1 MESKLNCMSCGTT
14 ACEYTDREEPRFCA
28 QSAVSSALH
37 DEAQRLYALPENH
50 VIMQAAAM
58 VSEETANST
67 RAQDTI
73 KFANL
78 IGATHIGIASCPIML
93 RETRIL
99 AKLLEQAGFRVET
112 VGCKLES
119 NRRADLDLEPPARG
133 GEGGVVCN
141 PIMQALLLNEA
152 KTDLNILMG
161 ICVGHDALF
170 CKYSDAPVTTFATK
184 DFLAGNNPCAVLYT
198 AHSCYEKKLAQTVE
212 KYGIANE

>member
-78 IGATHIGIASCPIML
+78 IGATHIGIASCTIML

-99 AKLLEQAGFRVET
+99 AKLLEQAGFLQARKQPE
-112 VGCKLES
+112 GRPRPRAPGKG
-119 NRRADLDLEPPARG
+119 RRRRCRLQSHHAGASPQRSEDGPEHPHGHMRG
-133 GEGGVVCN
+133 
-141 PIMQALLLNEA
+141 
-152 KTDLNILMG
+152 T
-161 ICVGHDALF
+161 
-170 CKYSDAPVTTFATK
+170 
-184 DFLAGNNPCAVLYT
+184 
-198 AHSCYEKKLAQTVE
+198 
-212 KYGIANE
+212 

>member
-78 IGATHIGIASCPIML
+78 IGATHIGIASCTIML

-119 NRRADLDLEPPARG
+119 NRRADLDLEPRQGA
-133 GEGGVVCN
+133 
-141 PIMQALLLNEA
+141 A
-152 KTDLNILMG
+152 KEVSSAIPS
-161 ICVGHDALF
+161 CRRF
-170 CKYSDAPVTTFATK
+170 SSTK
-184 DFLAGNNPCAVLYT
+184 RRRT
-198 AHSCYEKKLAQTVE
+198 
-212 KYGIANE
+212 